1 MTPAITLFVAV
12 FAVLMF
18 LAPLGVWNR
27 LIKMHR
33 DAEKRAKEQAERQEK
48 TNKLLTL
55 IANEL
60 SRRV

>member
-1 MTPAITLFVAV
+1 MTAPIALVIFV

-18 LAPLGVWNR
+18 LAPLGIWNR